1 MELEQRAVAAEAAA
15 AESDRQLE
23 EARQKLD
30 EASKRP
36 KPKEQRRE
44 AELERAATELQCQKV
59 RAHARTHT
67 RKYAQVRAG
76 TRRHLRCARTRMHV
90 CTG

>member
-1 MELEQRAVAAEAAA
+1 MHPLIYSSGMHAQMELEQRAVAAEAAA

-23 EARQKLD
+23 EVRHKLD

-59 RAHARTHT
+59 RLGHT
-67 RKYAQVRAG
+67 
-76 TRRHLRCARTRMHV
+76 TCMHTCV
-90 CTG
+90 YGL